1 LDTAAARYGL
11 DAALSGKIPRALAHT
26 SYYITADAQAAM
38 DAVVDQVQSGRQAAL
53 PAQQPLDPPPVECRM
68 PSTMSNVQ
76 VTPREGTSMVRPPL
90 TVHNAEIT
98 TARVEIKTLTVS
110 GKQVT
115 LAVFRQL
122 RRVPIL
128 PDDGVL
134 AGDPWGT
141 VNYHPDKCADVAPH
155 WHVVWQHGTDLL
167 RSAVSVAPPEGLF
180 WPDEADRFITS
191 CIYDLAAHG
200 STRFFNGEPPVEALI
215 KPRSS
220 YADPGITTSKE
231 APFVVR
237 MALSE
242 PGHAVAAALLRLTEL
257 RSVEQAR
264 ADGEELPPWYQSQ
277 LQRAEETLAEKVA
290 ALGEEILEYGTSTED
305 LFTAYKASIAGELAR
320 RARHAAARNHIAALP
335 QLFIAV

>member
-1 LDTAAARYGL
+1 MT
-11 DAALSGKIPRALAHT
+11 K
-26 SYYITADAQAAM
+26 
-38 DAVVDQVQSGRQAAL
+38 
-53 PAQQPLDPPPVECRM
+53 
-68 PSTMSNVQ
+68 
-76 VTPREGTSMVRPPL
+76 PPL

-122 RRVPIL
+122 RNVPVL
-128 PDDGVL
+128 GDDGVL
-134 AGDPWGT
+134 AGEPWGT
-141 VNYHPDKCADVAPH
+141 VNYHPDKCADASAH
-155 WHVVWQHGTDLL
+155 WHVVWQRGTELL
-167 RSAVSVAPPEGLF
+167 RSAVAVTPHFEQF

-220 YADPGITTSKE
+220 YADPGVSVGTE
-231 APFVVR
+231 ATFPAR

-242 PGHAVAAALLRLTEL
+242 RGQEV
-257 RSVEQAR
+257 AR
-264 ADGEELPPWYQSQ
+264 ALVSLAEARRVAQSRTTTDDWYQTQ
-277 LQRAEETLAEKVA
+277 VQRAAEALAGKVA
-290 ALGEEILEYGTSTED
+290 TLGEEIVDYQASTEE
-305 LFTAYKASIAGELAR
+305 LHAAYKASITAEIAR
-320 RARHAAARNHIAALP
+320 RARLEAACKAIASLP

>member
-1 LDTAAARYGL
+1 MT
-11 DAALSGKIPRALAHT
+11 K
-26 SYYITADAQAAM
+26 
-38 DAVVDQVQSGRQAAL
+38 
-53 PAQQPLDPPPVECRM
+53 
-68 PSTMSNVQ
+68 
-76 VTPREGTSMVRPPL
+76 PPL

-122 RRVPIL
+122 RNVEIL
-128 PDDGVL
+128 AQDGVL
-134 AGDPWGT
+134 AGEPWGT
-141 VNYHPDKCADVAPH
+141 VNYHPDKCADAAAH

-167 RSAVSVAPPEGLF
+167 RSAVSVAPPQGLF

-200 STRFFNGEPPVEALI
+200 STRFFSGEPPLEALV

-242 PGHAVAAALLRLTEL
+242 HGHAVATALLRLTETQ
-257 RSVEQAR
+257 RIGHSNTE
-264 ADGEELPPWYQSQ
+264 GKEIPPWYQSQ
-277 LQRAEETLAEKVA
+277 LQRAEETLGEQVA
-290 ALGEEILEYGTSTED
+290 ALGEEILEYKAGTEE
-305 LFTAYKASIAGELAR
+305 LFTAYKASIAAELAR
-320 RARHAAARNHIAALP
+320 RARHAAARNDIAALP

>member
-1 LDTAAARYGL
+1 MT
-11 DAALSGKIPRALAHT
+11 K
-26 SYYITADAQAAM
+26 
-38 DAVVDQVQSGRQAAL
+38 
-53 PAQQPLDPPPVECRM
+53 
-68 PSTMSNVQ
+68 
-76 VTPREGTSMVRPPL
+76 PPL

-122 RRVPIL
+122 RNVAIL
-128 PDDGVL
+128 ADDGVL
-134 AGDPWGT
+134 AGEPWGT

-155 WHVVWQHGTDLL
+155 WHVVWQHGADLL

-191 CIYDLAAHG
+191 CIYDLAARG
-200 STRFFNGEPPVEALI
+200 STRFFNGTPPVEALV

-242 PGHAVAAALLRLTEL
+242 RGHEVATALLRVTEA
-257 RSVEQAR
+257 RRVGQAR
-264 ADGEELPPWYQSQ
+264 TEGEEISPWYQAQ

-305 LFTAYKASIAGELAR
+305 LFTAYKESIAAELAR
-320 RARHAAARNHIAALP
+320 RARHVAARKSIEALP